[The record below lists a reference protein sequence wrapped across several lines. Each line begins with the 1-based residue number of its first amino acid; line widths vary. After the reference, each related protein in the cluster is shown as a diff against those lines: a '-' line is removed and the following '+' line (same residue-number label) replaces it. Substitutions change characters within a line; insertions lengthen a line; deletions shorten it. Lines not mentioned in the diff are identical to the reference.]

1 MQHIAR
7 VTGDAGLCGTTRRE
21 SASQSPLEQFAA
33 TLSQG
38 VRPLDE
44 ACEAAFTMYTLP
56 LEAFMKLSVVKAH
69 EELLRSGDLVEFE
82 RTHGHAVFVSHQW
95 LADEHPD
102 PAGQQLKVLQDALR
116 NMLSGKSQIVVPPVV
131 ELFAGRVSAPAA
143 SELRAKPLFIW
154 YDYFSCPQSCA
165 DRQASAIRSIN
176 SYVARSA
183 YFMVLCPAL
192 KHQQHGG
199 ILSQATWGGR
209 GWCRAERMSRELGHI
224 DSSLIVVESATH
236 QTLLPEF
243 TSFLYSVGDG
253 AFTHEEDR
261 QRVSTIIVQM
271 VWSKL
276 LYYLSQGE
284 LHNYRFLL
292 NQQSVR
298 FAKLT
303 ADHIDMAI
311 PGFTTEVDPFA
322 DPGRFLLD
330 RFLHQNGFRGIF
342 DRDKAGWSPLCFA
355 AMDGRP
361 LLITAL
367 LQQRA
372 DPNDRTS
379 KGKLEAL
386 LPKHMPV
393 LSIAA
398 CYKRNDAVSL
408 LLAARAWPNSRDGRK
423 ATALHWASIA
433 DNAEGIRLLCQG
445 GADLTMQAFPELVPL
460 LAACAEGAVAAL
472 QEILLQVPN
481 HSLQHGLHFAFIMR
495 GGSPNLVSALI
506 QGRADINEQFD
517 IQWSKQPSWWILFR
531 ISQIRRTTRD
541 SRLSL
546 LAYHHSRAT
555 PLMLSILCGSF
566 GAAYVL
572 LAAGA
577 RVDLRNS
584 RGKTA
589 QDLAKEAWA
598 WDLRKTSKV

>member
-1 MQHIAR
+1 
-7 VTGDAGLCGTTRRE
+7 
-21 SASQSPLEQFAA
+21 
-33 TLSQG
+33 
-38 VRPLDE
+38 
-44 ACEAAFTMYTLP
+44 MYTLP

-69 EELLRSGDLVEFE
+69 EELRRSGDLVEFE

-165 DRQASAIRSIN
+165 DCQASAIRSIN

-209 GWCRAERMSRELGHI
+209 GWCRAERMSHELGHI

-243 TSFLYSVGDG
+243 SSFLYSVGDG
-253 AFTHEEDR
+253 AFSREEDR

-433 DNAEGIRLLCQG
+433 DNAEGIRLLCRG

-517 IQWSKQPSWWILFR
+517 IRWSKQPSWWILFR

-577 RVDLRNS
+577 HVDLRNS

-589 QDLAKEAWA
+589 QDLAKEVHAPETLVLHLQQGTRTTEEDPMVSEA
-598 WDLRKTSKV
+598 L